1 MNRKLMLPLASLPL
15 LLGAGQYALA
25 DTASD
30 SDTSTTSSSVSTA
43 ISDTTI
49 TAKVKAQFV
58 DDSRFKDADISVKT
72 NSGVVTLSGTTAS
85 ADSKAA
91 AEDLARH
98 VDGVKDVTN
107 NITTPSL
114 GQTISKDTKAA
125 ARKTE
130 QVSAD
135 SWITTKVKSALLADS
150 ITKGFR
156 ITVSTSHHVVTL
168 SGTVD
173 SQAAADKAVS
183 ITKQI
188 RGVQDVNAD
197 GLKVGNG

>member
-1 MNRKLMLPLASLPL
+1 MLPLASLPL
-15 LLGAGQYALA
+15 LFGAGQYALA

-30 SDTSTTSSSVSTA
+30 SNASTTSSSVSTA
-43 ISDTTI
+43 ISDTAI
-49 TAKVKAQFV
+49 TTKVKAQFL
-58 DDSRFKDADISVKT
+58 DDSRFKDANISVKT
-72 NSGVVTLSGTTAS
+72 NSGVVTLSGTAPS
-85 ADSKAA
+85 SDSKAA

-107 NITTPSL
+107 DISSPSL
-114 GQTISKDTKAA
+114 GQTISKDTKTAVK
-125 ARKTE
+125 KTE

-173 SQAAADKAVS
+173 SQAAADKAVAIS
-183 ITKQI
+183 RQI